1 MMEPKNND
9 MSGVSQTSVS
19 VMNSEEGQQAFPRKP
34 IGLTITVERIDCVL
48 AGVQAQIEHLRR
60 ETKNLGLVREQLTSM
75 ETKWRGE

>member
-48 AGVQAQIEHLRR
+48 AGIQAQIEHLRR